1 MIHARDRIR
10 DLTHRSRL
18 WMSVEAVV
26 QEVNAFLRRWATYFE
41 YGHSTIRIGKIR
53 HYAIHRLAIFIGKRH
68 KRGRRFGID
77 VVAYRSPD
85 QCGLIKLSGIVVPP
99 RAGKPWREKL
109 NTGGERRR

>member
-1 MIHARDRIR
+1 M
-10 DLTHRSRL
+10 
-18 WMSVEAVV
+18 
-26 QEVNAFLRRWATYFE
+26 
-41 YGHSTIRIGKIR
+41 GKIR

-85 QCGLIKLSGIVVPP
+85 QCALIKLSGIVVPP

-109 NTGGERRR
+109 NAGGERRR